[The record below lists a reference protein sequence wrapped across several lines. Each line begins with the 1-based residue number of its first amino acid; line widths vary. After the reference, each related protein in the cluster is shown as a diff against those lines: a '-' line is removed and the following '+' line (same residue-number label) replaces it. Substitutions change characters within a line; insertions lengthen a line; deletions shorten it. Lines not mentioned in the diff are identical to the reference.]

1 MISDHMSKLLA
12 AGLFALLVFG
22 AAPGAPA
29 AESGRKVA
37 VAAFGLFGDQSVFES
52 EAKGAAGIV
61 AKRFGADPVV
71 VRANTKRRSDAT
83 VGTLAAALDSVA
95 KKIDVEN
102 DILLLILT
110 SHGSRGG
117 LVVKAGAREEMLSP
131 WLLTATL
138 RYTGVRH
145 RILIISACYS
155 GIFLALADADT
166 LVITAADAD
175 HPSFGCRD
183 GAQWTYFGD
192 AFFNTAMRRPGT
204 LRDAF
209 NLARDLVRKRELKD
223 GFDPSNPQMAGGE
236 SIEQLLQATVSATP
250 PAIAASRSGA
260 TPVNSAAPV
269 STQNCAP
276 RCPGAGAARPD

>member
-1 MISDHMSKLLA
+1 
-12 AGLFALLVFG
+12 
-22 AAPGAPA
+22 
-29 AESGRKVA
+29 
-37 VAAFGLFGDQSVFES
+37 
-52 EAKGAAGIV
+52 
-61 AKRFGADPVV
+61 
-71 VRANTKRRSDAT
+71 VRSNTKRRSDAT
-83 VGTLAAALDSVA
+83 LGTLAATLDSIA
-95 KKIDVEN
+95 KKMDAEN

-110 SHGSRGG
+110 SHGSRAG
-117 LVVKAGAREEMLSP
+117 LVVKAGNREETLSP
-131 WLLTATL
+131 WLLAATL

-145 RILIISACYS
+145 RLVIISACYS

-192 AFFNTAMRRPGT
+192 AFFNTALRRAGN

-209 NLARDLVRKRELKD
+209 NLARDIVRKRELKD
-223 GFDPSNPQMAGGE
+223 GFDPSNPQIAGGE
-236 SIEQLLQATVSATP
+236 NIEPLLEAAVSSTL

-260 TPVNSAAPV
+260 TPEISAAPV

-276 RCPGAGAARPD
+276 RCPGAGAPRPD